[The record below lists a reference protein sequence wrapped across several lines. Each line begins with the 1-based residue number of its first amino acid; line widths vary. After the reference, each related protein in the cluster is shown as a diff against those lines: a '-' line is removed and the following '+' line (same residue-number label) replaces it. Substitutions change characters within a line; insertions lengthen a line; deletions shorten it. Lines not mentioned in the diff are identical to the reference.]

1 MKQNKNK
8 KLTAGSRKLPV
19 CLLGL
24 SVGICACHRGGG
36 ENPHFPLPVTF
47 HCSSEIPS
55 CSLWTGIAATA
66 EGSRIPNHS
75 PIVATIHQGAFC
87 GVLHSPPATGKASHV
102 TRPLRLEY
110 FHGFKTPARIPIWV
124 EVLIGLPIWKPKPV
138 PGLCIIE
145 CMIIRATARP
155 RPRCC
160 QAFPRVSRPTRT
172 VGVEI
177 FLRP

>member
-8 KLTAGSRKLPV
+8 KLTAGSRKLSV
-19 CLLGL
+19 YLLRL

-36 ENPHFPLPVTF
+36 ENPHFPLPVAF
-47 HCSSEIPS
+47 HCTSEISS

-102 TRPLRLEY
+102 IRPLRLEY
-110 FHGFKTPARIPIWV
+110 FHDPENPSKDPHLGRGPHWAPHLEIKAC
-124 EVLIGLPIWKPKPV
+124 IG
-138 PGLCIIE
+138 
-145 CMIIRATARP
+145 
-155 RPRCC
+155 
-160 QAFPRVSRPTRT
+160 
-172 VGVEI
+172 VGYH
-177 FLRP
+177 